1 MPVSLNQ
8 IASNTATVVLWFGD
22 DSLEIAY
29 YPLRITTEMMATM
42 ASFADMQTEQ
52 AVLDNFRAIGEML
65 ATIIKSWDLL
75 EDNGEP
81 VALTGERIVKISPVI
96 ALMII
101 QAILKDI
108 RPEEIA
114 PQNLPKNGRS

>member
-1 MPVSLNQ
+1 MPVSLNK
-8 IASNTATVVLWFGD
+8 IASNTATVILWFGD

-29 YPLRITTEMMATM
+29 FPLRITTEMMATM
-42 ASFADMQTEQ
+42 ASFADMKTEQ
-52 AVLDNFRAIGEML
+52 AVVDNFRAVADML

-81 VALTGERIVKISPVI
+81 IPLTAERIVKISPVI
-96 ALMII
+96 ALMVI

-114 PQNLPKNGRS
+114 PQQLPKNGQS